1 MTEIEQVLQNALA
14 AFRSGDQ
21 RAARQW
27 AERAIALA
35 PGTEDP
41 WLVMAAISEPHTSV
55 ACLRRA
61 LSINPA
67 SQRARQGMHWAVKKL
82 RRQPGKTV
90 QPAPKP
96 IPAQA
101 RVIKKRASLWPRA
114 FVALAFVFLLWA
126 IWLGGNLSA
135 QAFGGVFSGDQGPS
149 WAMVEISKPTY
160 TPTPSP
166 TIPFTPTFTKT
177 PTPTFTPT
185 STATEIP
192 PPTLTE
198 IPTSIPTP
206 TPLPTDSGGQPAP
219 VSNTYFV
226 QEGETLPQVASRL
239 GVDLS
244 ALAAANNL
252 IDSAALVA
260 GQQLIIP
267 PGSANN
273 PASPSGQKRIVVSI
287 SQQHLWAYEGDTMV
301 FSFIASTGMGNST
314 RIGTFSVLDKI
325 PNAYGANWNIWMP
338 NWLGIYYSGYLEN
351 GIHAL
356 PILSNGQ
363 RLWAGYLGTPI
374 SFGCIVLGVD
384 ESLQLYDWAEVG
396 TVVEI
401 QY

>member
-1 MTEIEQVLQNALA
+1 M
-14 AFRSGDQ
+14 
-21 RAARQW
+21 
-27 AERAIALA
+27 
-35 PGTEDP
+35 
-41 WLVMAAISEPHTSV
+41 
-55 ACLRRA
+55 
-61 LSINPA
+61 
-67 SQRARQGMHWAVKKL
+67 
-82 RRQPGKTV
+82 
-90 QPAPKP
+90 
-96 IPAQA
+96 
-101 RVIKKRASLWPRA
+101 
-114 FVALAFVFLLWA
+114 
-126 IWLGGNLSA
+126 
-135 QAFGGVFSGDQGPS
+135 
-149 WAMVEISKPTY
+149 
-160 TPTPSP
+160 
-166 TIPFTPTFTKT
+166 
-177 PTPTFTPT
+177 
-185 STATEIP
+185 
-192 PPTLTE
+192 
-198 IPTSIPTP
+198 
-206 TPLPTDSGGQPAP
+206 
-219 VSNTYFV
+219 
-226 QEGETLPQVASRL
+226 
-239 GVDLS
+239 DLS

-396 TVVEI
+396 TAVEI